1 MMGVFMKQLKFA
13 LENIY
18 KDIRGTLYLHI
29 VVFVIL
35 VIGMAVPLWVS
46 QMVWDLQRDAALS
59 RYADADRLIVAEY
72 TDIVDGEQAAQTEE
86 YIASLSQIA
95 PQKVGIGAFVG
106 TMFFWENEEVFTN
119 VQGCSKNFWKLNGYE
134 VVEGKGPE
142 EEWHGDKL
150 PCYLVEGRSL
160 YEKGIRTGDIIMM
173 DEIEVQVA
181 GIIRAPKLYGAAA
194 MPYEDWKSV
203 MGEKQAQY
211 MVLFLFAE
219 PVKSSAVRMALAD
232 KNVFNISQG
241 PDQEQIYV
249 DSVYA
254 AVKERLLTGGMMLVF
269 TIISLSA
276 VISGMIEQ
284 EKHRTAVRLAIG
296 ADLRA
301 VFRENTLRMECL
313 LIFACMMDVLLYPM
327 LFGTLP
333 GMRRR
338 LEMPVIIGIWLL
350 YALLLSGVYI
360 ILWHKA
366 FRKKQLAGVLKE
378 GV

>member
-35 VIGMAVPLWVS
+35 VIGMAVPLWVG
-46 QMVWDLQRDAALS
+46 QMVRGMQMDAALS
-59 RYADADRLIVAEY
+59 KYADADRLIVAEY
-72 TDIVDGEQAAQTEE
+72 MDIINGEQAAQTEE
-86 YIASLSQIA
+86 YIDSLSQIA
-95 PQKVGIGAFVG
+95 PEKVGIGAFIE
-106 TMFFWENEEVFTN
+106 TMLFWENEVVLAN
-119 VQGCSKNFWKLNGYE
+119 IQGCSDNFWKLNGYE

-173 DEIEVQVA
+173 EETEAQVA

-194 MPYEDWKSV
+194 MPYEEWASV
-203 MGEKQAQY
+203 MEGKQAQY
-211 MVLFLFAE
+211 MALFLFAK

-232 KNVFNISQG
+232 KEVFNISKG
-241 PDQEQIYV
+241 EEQEQVYV

-254 AVKERLLTGGMMLVF
+254 LVKERLLTGGMMLIF
-269 TIISLSA
+269 TTISLSA
-276 VISGMIEQ
+276 VISGMLEL

-296 ADLRA
+296 ADLGT
-301 VFRENTLRMECL
+301 VFRENILRMECL
-313 LIFACMMDVLLYPM
+313 LIFACAMDVLLYPM
-327 LFGTLP
+327 IFGTLYA
-333 GMRRR
+333 MRRS

-350 YALLLSGVYI
+350 YALLLFGVYTV
-360 ILWHKA
+360 LWHKA
-366 FRKKQLAGVLKE
+366 FGKKALAGVLKE